1 MLLSYV
7 SMNLTMW
14 WIGSDVSGSEALTS
28 NDLRMRKILRP
39 TTVWKTS
46 LPRILSRAT
55 APSRCDPNAS
65 AF

>member
-1 MLLSYV
+1 MSGRE
-7 SMNLTMW
+7 LT
-14 WIGSDVSGSEALTS
+14 IGPREGLTS
-28 NDLRMRKILRP
+28 NDLRIMKILRP

-46 LPRILSRAT
+46 LPRIFKRAA